1 MNASIHRT
9 GLAVAA
15 LAVIVTVGGVFAAD
29 GYLSARRAA
38 ASPQFARVVSV
49 ASSPSAAGS
58 LPPEVVYV
66 RPAPSP
72 KVIHVTQTAPPAPPK
87 IVHVTVP
94 GAGGEG
100 NDGEGGGE
108 HDGGGD

>member
-9 GLAVAA
+9 GLVVAV

-29 GYLSARRAA
+29 GYLSAHRAA
-38 ASPQFARVVSV
+38 SSPQVAPVVSV
-49 ASSPSAAGS
+49 ASSASAAGS

-87 IVHVTVP
+87 VVHVTVP

>member
-9 GLAVAA
+9 GLAIAA
-15 LAVIVTVGGVFAAD
+15 LAVIVTVGGFFVAD
-29 GYLSARRAA
+29 GYLAARRT
-38 ASPQFARVVSV
+38 ASSSLAVPAVSV
-49 ASSPSAAGS
+49 TSSPSPAGS

-72 KVIHVTQTAPPAPPK
+72 GVIHVTQTAPPAPPK

-94 GAGGEG
+94 GAGGEAG
-100 NDGEGGGE
+100 DGEGGGE
-108 HDGGGD
+108 GGGGGD